1 MRGYSASTIAALE
14 SGRLSER
21 RAVWFTV
28 KDRSTG
34 ADFSEGYWFGT
45 YARELTVFDVDGTPV
60 TRTYY
65 ASGSL
70 IELDPLPRTARLQV
84 KRPTLRMSHVN
95 DRIVDLVR
103 EYDPRQAE
111 VLISRVLL
119 SDTGAQVDTALA
131 EFIGRVNTIRINEP
145 KAGEPG
151 SIEAELVS
159 SLQEINRKFSA
170 TRSSADQ
177 KTRNS
182 GDAFFNDNETAAES
196 DLPWGRGS
204 DN

>member
-1 MRGYSASTIAALE
+1 MRSYSADTIAALE
-14 SGRLSER
+14 SGRLRER

-28 KDRSTG
+28 KNRTTG
-34 ADFSEGYWFGT
+34 APYSEGYWFGT
-45 YARELTVFDVDGTPV
+45 YARELTVFDVDGSTV

-95 DRIVDLVR
+95 DRVVDLVR
-103 EYDPRQAE
+103 EYDPRQAA
-111 VLISRVLL
+111 VLVSRVLL
-119 SDTGAQVDTALA
+119 DETGAQVDTAVA
-131 EFIGRVNTIRINEP
+131 EFIGRVNTLYINEP

-151 SIEAELVS
+151 SIDAQLVS

-170 TRSSADQ
+170 TRSGADQ

-182 GDAFFNDNETAAES
+182 ADTFFDDAATASEV
-196 DLPWGRGS
+196 DLPWGAKS
-204 DN
+204 EN